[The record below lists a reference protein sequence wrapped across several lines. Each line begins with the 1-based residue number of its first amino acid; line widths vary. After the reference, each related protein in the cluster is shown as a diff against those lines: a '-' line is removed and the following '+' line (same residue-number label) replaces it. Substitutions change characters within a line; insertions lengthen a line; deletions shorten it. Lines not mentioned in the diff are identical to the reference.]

1 MLQKIDPE
9 KDYYGEAIEPNDLD
23 LTGRRDIASVFNGRN
38 RELHDVYGSHS
49 EANPNTEEYA
59 KMIDIDV
66 PGSFLVGGTLPCTK
80 NDGQVLIRNLNDAL
94 AYVTKR
100 YGKALVKWV
109 AGKPEIVRPGVLWN
123 AKDGGSAVDP
133 FWTFRVSTQTSID
146 NAKAKDEQST
156 DV

>member
-9 KDYYGEAIEPNDLD
+9 KDYYGEAIEPNELD

-38 RELHDVYGSHS
+38 RELRDKYKEHDATS
-49 EANPNTEEYA
+49 EEYH
-59 KMIDIDV
+59 KMVDIDV

-80 NDGQVLIRNLNDAL
+80 NDGKVLIRNINDAL

-146 NAKAKDEQST
+146 NAKAKDGQST